1 MSVETAST
9 IIPAPK
15 PPPRIMK
22 KQHPR
27 KSALLRPVLAT
38 AVASLASSAF
48 AADGTWDADSAG
60 NWSDIT
66 KWNAGLGP
74 VADGATFTADFNA
87 DLTNNRIITL
97 DSARTIGHLSFT
109 DTVPGSSR
117 SFTISGANTLTL
129 DADGSG
135 GGTSIINVAAGTGAT
150 IGGSSLVLAGSSNIE
165 KTGAG
170 TLTLSTSNALGSGGP
185 GLRAFTGSFSVTAG
199 GLHLGAAN
207 PLAGTALTLGGG
219 AEDVTL
225 SFASIG
231 DGSPSFAI
239 GGITVA
245 GSGAGAVTFS
255 YTIAGTRQVIASTV
269 ALNKSITINATP
281 GILQFNS
288 VISGAGGITKTG
300 SGTLQLNAS
309 NSFGG
314 GIDHRNGTI
323 RLVSAGGLGT
333 GTLTMGDTTT
343 GASLLLGSN
352 GGTTSNNI
360 HVVAGTGTVS
370 INSLSPEGQSGSK
383 TLSGNIQIDRD
394 INLSSNGRTEASSV
408 VIVSGV
414 VSGVGAINTSS
425 HTNNHVR
432 LTGANTYTGGTT
444 IVSGTTRT
452 GNASALG
459 TGQVA
464 FHETNTVILDLNNSA
479 LGVQS
484 LSGGSSAATVS
495 TAGTSGILTIHGG
508 NVSAASFAGSITGAG
523 GVIKNGTGVQILTG
537 DNTYTGIT
545 EVNEGILQLGSIS
558 AVSLANTSGVTIAGG
573 ALVNAA
579 GNSNLGTGA
588 VSMSTG
594 SMTPGG
600 IGTVGSFTVADNQAF
615 SATGGTMNFDLQSAA
630 SFDQIFGSGTGSF
643 SLMDVTLAL
652 SGSTSIAGTYQ
663 LFEGFGG
670 INVVSGLTITGL
682 DAGWTADL
690 DINGLLT
697 VTAVPEPSTY
707 AAIAGLALLG
717 FAGAR
722 RRR

>member
-1 MSVETAST
+1 
-9 IIPAPK
+9 
-15 PPPRIMK
+15 MK

-170 TLTLSTSNALGSGGP
+170 TLTLSTSNVLGSGGT

-199 GLHLGAAN
+199 GLQLGALN
-207 PLAGTALTLGGG
+207 SLAGTPLTLGGG
-219 AEDVTL
+219 ADDVTL
-225 SFASIG
+225 SFANLG
-231 DGSPSFAI
+231 DGVTFNI

-245 GSGAGAVTFS
+245 GSGAGTVTLSYGGGSRAV
-255 YTIAGTRQVIASTV
+255 VASSIT
-269 ALNKSITINATP
+269 LNKSIIANVP

-288 VISGAGGITKTG
+288 TISGVGGITKIG
-300 SGTLQLNAS
+300 SGTLQLNGA
-309 NSFGG
+309 NSFSG
-314 GIDHRNGTI
+314 GIEHRQGTI

-343 GASLLLGSN
+343 GASLLLGSS

-370 INSLSPEGQSGSK
+370 INSLLAEGQSGSK

-408 VIVSGV
+408 VIVSGI

-464 FHETNTVILDLNNSA
+464 FHESNTVTLDLNNTA

-508 NVSAASFAGSITGAG
+508 NASAASFAGSITGAG